1 MLLYKNKKNNSMEKE
16 IERAYSMEKEIERAY
31 SMDDKSSQYSITSA
45 ILPSLGAH
53 CNRKIKLRRYIISPS
68 NPRYRAWDAF
78 LVLLVFYTA
87 WASPFQFGFLD
98 RPRGAIAI
106 LDNIANGFFAI
117 DIVLTF
123 FVAYLD
129 KSKYTLIDD
138 PRRIALRYIRSGFIF
153 DLISTIPSELI
164 RRVLPHSLQSYGYF
178 SMLRLWRLRRVSY
191 MFARLEKNRK
201 FSYFW
206 VRVLKLICVT
216 LFAVHCAGCFYY
228 FLAARKKDT
237 SKTWLSLAI
246 IHFNDRNI
254 WNLYVMCMYWSI
266 TTLTTTGYG
275 DLHAVATEE
284 MIFTMIYML
293 FDLGLTAY
301 LIGNMTNLVV
311 HGTSK
316 TRKFRDTI
324 QAATSFAQRNKL
336 PVRLEEQMLA
346 HLCLR
351 FRTDS
356 EGLQQQETL
365 ETLPKAIRSGISHYL
380 FYSLVD
386 KAYLFHG
393 VSNDLLFQL
402 VSEMKAEYF
411 PIREDVI
418 LQNEAPTDLYIL
430 VTGAVELISHRN
442 GMEQIVGE
450 LKTGGVC
457 GEVGVLC
464 CRPQLFTVRTKR
476 TSQLLRL
483 DRTSFFNIVKANIG
497 DGTIIMNNLL
507 QHLKERRDPMM
518 TSILADIEHMLA
530 QGRMDIPLSLCF
542 AANRGDDVL
551 LRQLLKKGMDP
562 NESDTDGRT
571 VLHIA
576 ASKGSVE
583 CILLLLDFGADPNKK
598 DSEGNV
604 PLWDAVVGK
613 HEAAIKLLVDNG
625 ATISS
630 GDVGQFA
637 CFAVEQGSL
646 DLLKEIIKHG
656 GDVTLLN
663 SLGTTAM
670 HTAISE
676 ENVEIVKFLM
686 EQGTDIDKPDVHG
699 WTPRALADYQGHEE
713 IKELFNVMQPT
724 SRETKVCPPES
735 PSAPYLTKYQSDPTI
750 HLFTPEE
757 TASLA
762 RETGSSNG
770 KLRRR
775 TSFFQNSLIGF
786 MSACPRHHEGGSGP
800 DYSSTKVANSRI
812 PSRITIG
819 CLEKAHIGRR
829 VVLLPDTMQEL
840 LDIGAE
846 KFGVSLTKVLSE
858 DGALIEDIEVI
869 RDGDHLLFATS
880 EN

>member
-1 MLLYKNKKNNSMEKE
+1 
-16 IERAYSMEKEIERAY
+16 MEKEIERAY
-31 SMDDKSSQYSITSA
+31 SMDDKSFHFSITSA

-53 CNRKIKLRRYIISPS
+53 SNRKIKLRRYIISSS

-98 RPRGAIAI
+98 RPTRPMAI
-106 LDNIANGFFAI
+106 LDDISNGFFTI
-117 DIVLTF
+117 DIVVTF

-129 KSKYTLIDD
+129 KLTYSLIDD
-138 PRRIALRYIRSGFIF
+138 PKRIAWRYINFV
-153 DLISTIPSELI
+153 DVISTTPSELV
-164 RRVLPHSLQSYGYF
+164 RKLLPHSLQSYGYF
-178 SMLRLWRLRRVSY
+178 SMLRLWRLRRVSA
-191 MFARLEKNRK
+191 MFARLEKNKR
-201 FSYFW
+201 FSYFG
-206 VRVLKLICVT
+206 VRVLKLIC
-216 LFAVHCAGCFYY
+216 
-228 FLAARKKDT
+228 DT
-237 SKTWLSLAI
+237 SKTWLSLSLGN
-246 IHFNDRNI
+246 FRDRSI
-254 WNLYVMCMYWSI
+254 WDLYAMCMYWSI
-266 TTLTTTGYG
+266 TTVTTTGYG

-284 MIFTMIYML
+284 MIFTMVYML
-293 FDLGLTAY
+293 FNLGLRAY

-324 QAATSFAQRNKL
+324 QAASSFAQRNKL
-336 PVRLEEQMLA
+336 PDRLEEQMLS
-346 HLCLR
+346 HLSLR
-351 FRTDS
+351 HRTDL

-380 FYSLVD
+380 FYSPAD
-386 KAYLFHG
+386 KAYLFRG

-411 PIREDVI
+411 PPKEDVI

-430 VTGAVELISHRN
+430 VTGAAELISHRN
-442 GMEQIVGE
+442 GVDQVVGE
-450 LKTGGVC
+450 LKTVGVC

-476 TSQLLRL
+476 ISQLLRL
-483 DRTSFFNIVKANIG
+483 DRTSFLNIAKANIG
-497 DGTIIMNNLL
+497 DGTIIMDNLL

-518 TSILADIEHMLA
+518 TAVLTDIEHMLA
-530 QGRMDIPLSLCF
+530 QGRMDKPLSLCF
-542 AANRGDDVL
+542 AANRGDDLL
-551 LRQLLKKGMDP
+551 LRQLLKKGMEP
-562 NESDTDGRT
+562 NESDSNGLT

-576 ASKGSVE
+576 ASNGSVE
-583 CILLLLDFGADPNKK
+583 Y
-598 DSEGNV
+598 SEGNV
-604 PLWDAVVGK
+604 PLWDAMVGK
-613 HEAAIKLLVDNG
+613 HEAAIKLLLDNG

-646 DLLKEIIKHG
+646 DLLKEIIKYG

-699 WTPRALADYQGHEE
+699 WTPRALAEYQGHEV
-713 IKELFNVMQPT
+713 IKELFNLMQPT
-724 SRETKVCPPES
+724 SKETKISHPEA
-735 PSAPYLTKYQSDPTI
+735 PAAPYLMKYQSDPMI

-757 TASLA
+757 TESLA
-762 RETGSSNG
+762 RETGFSNG
-770 KLRRR
+770 RLRRR
-775 TSFFQNSLIGF
+775 ASFFENSLIGF
-786 MSACPRHHEGGSGP
+786 IRPN
-800 DYSSTKVANSRI
+800 YSSTKFANSRI
-812 PSRITIG
+812 PGRITVG
-819 CLEKAHIGRR
+819 YLEKAHLGRR
-829 VVLLPDTMQEL
+829 LVHLPESIQEL

-846 KFGVSLTKVLSE
+846 KFGISLMKVLTE

-869 RDGDHLLFATS
+869 REGDHLVLATS

>member
-1 MLLYKNKKNNSMEKE
+1 MEKMKMMCGLRE
-16 IERAYSMEKEIERAY
+16 IEKEIERAY
-31 SMDDKSSQYSITSA
+31 SMDDKSSHYSITSG

-53 CNRKIKLRRYIISPS
+53 SNRKIKLPPHIISPS
-68 NPRYRAWDAF
+68 NPRYRAWNGF

-98 RPRGAIAI
+98 RPHGPIDI
-106 LDNIANGFFAI
+106 IDNIVNLLFAV
-117 DIVLTF
+117 DIILTF

-129 KSKYTLIDD
+129 KSTYSMIDD
-138 PRRIALRYIRSGFIF
+138 PKRIALRYIKSGFVF
-153 DLISTIPSELI
+153 DLISTIPSELA
-164 RRVLPHSLQSYGYF
+164 RKALPHHLQSYGYF
-178 SMLRLWRLRRVSY
+178 SMLRLWRLRRASV
-191 MFARLEKNRK
+191 MFAKLEKNRRV
-201 FSYFW
+201 SYFG

-228 FLAARKKDT
+228 LLAARKKDP
-237 SKTWLSLAI
+237 SKTWLSLSMGNF
-246 IHFNDRNI
+246 HDRSI

-275 DLHAVATEE
+275 DLHAVATDE

-293 FDLGLTAY
+293 FNLGLTAY

-324 QAATSFAQRNKL
+324 QAASSFAQRNKL

-351 FRTDS
+351 YRTDS

-365 ETLPKAIRSGISHYL
+365 GTLPKAIRSGISHYL

-386 KAYLFHG
+386 KVYLFHG
-393 VSNDLLFQL
+393 VSDDLLFQL
-402 VSEMKAEYF
+402 VAEMKAEYF
-411 PIREDVI
+411 PPREDVI

-430 VTGAVELISHRN
+430 VNGAVELVSHRN
-442 GMEQIVGE
+442 GMDQVVGE
-450 LKTGGVC
+450 LKKGGVC

-464 CRPQLFTVRTKR
+464 YRPQLFTVQTKR

-507 QHLKERRDPMM
+507 QHLKERKDPMM
-518 TSILADIEHMLA
+518 TTVLADIEHMLA
-530 QGRMDIPLSLCF
+530 QGRMDMPLSLCF
-542 AANRGDDVL
+542 AANRGDDLL
-551 LRQLLKKGMDP
+551 LRQLLKRGMDP
-562 NESDTDGRT
+562 NESDSNGRT

-583 CILLLLDFGADPNKK
+583 CILLLLDFGADPNRK

-604 PLWDAVVGK
+604 PLWDAMMGK

-637 CFAVEQGSL
+637 YFAVEQGSL
-646 DLLKEIIKHG
+646 DLLKEIIKYG
-656 GDVTLLN
+656 GDVTLLNN

-686 EQGTDIDKPDVHG
+686 EQGTDVDKPDVHG
-699 WTPRALADYQGHEE
+699 WTPRALAEYQGHEE
-713 IKELFNVMQPT
+713 IKELFNSMQPT
-724 SRETKVCPPES
+724 SKETNVYPTEM
-735 PSAPYLTKYQSDPTI
+735 PSAPYLKKYQSDPMI
-750 HLFTPEE
+750 HLLTPEE
-757 TASLA
+757 TASPLA
-762 RETGSSNG
+762 RESGSSHG
-770 KLRRR
+770 RLMKKRA
-775 TSFFQNSLIGF
+775 SPFQNSLIGF
-786 MSACPRHHEGGSGP
+786 MSAGQRHHDGGSGL
-800 DYSSTKVANSRI
+800 DSSTKIASSRI
-812 PSRITIG
+812 PGRVTIG

-829 VVLLPDTMQEL
+829 VVLLPDSIQEL
-840 LDIGAE
+840 LDIGAQ
-846 KFGVSLTKVLSE
+846 KFGISLTKVLTE
-858 DGALIEDIEVI
+858 DGALIEDISVI
-869 RDGDHLLFATS
+869 RDGDHLVLAGDDT
-880 EN
+880 

>member
-1 MLLYKNKKNNSMEKE
+1 MD
-16 IERAYSMEKEIERAY
+16 RAY
-31 SMDDKSSQYSITSA
+31 SMDDKSSHYSITSA

-53 CNRKIKLRRYIISPS
+53 TNCKTKLRRYIISPS
-68 NPRYRAWDAF
+68 NPRYRAWNAY

-98 RPRGAIAI
+98 RPRGVIPI
-106 LDNIANGFFAI
+106 LDNIANSFFAI

-129 KSKYTLIDD
+129 KSACSMIDD
-138 PRRIALRYIRSGFIF
+138 PKRIALRYTKSGFLF
-153 DLISTIPSELI
+153 DVISTIPSELI
-164 RRVLPHSLQSYGYF
+164 RKSTPYFLQSYEYF
-178 SMLRLWRLRRVSY
+178 SILRLWRLRRVSA

-201 FSYFW
+201 ISYFG

-228 FLAARKKDT
+228 FLAARKQDT

-246 IHFNDRNI
+246 GNHHDRSI
-254 WNLYVMCMYWSI
+254 WDLYVMCMYWSI

-284 MIFTMIYML
+284 MIFTMFYML

-324 QAATSFAQRNKL
+324 QAASSFAQRNKL
-336 PVRLEEQMLA
+336 PVRLEEQMIA
-346 HLCLR
+346 HLRLR
-351 FRTDS
+351 HRTDS

-380 FYSLVD
+380 FYPLVD
-386 KAYLFHG
+386 KVYLFHG

-411 PIREDVI
+411 PPKEDVI

-430 VTGAVELISHRN
+430 VTGAVDLISHKN
-442 GMEQIVGE
+442 GMDQVVGE
-450 LKTGGVC
+450 LKMGDVC

-464 CRPQLFTVRTKR
+464 CRPQLFNVRTKKV
-476 TSQLLRL
+476 SQLLRL
-483 DRTSFFNIVKANIG
+483 DRSSFFNIVKTNIG

-518 TSILADIEHMLA
+518 TAILADIEHMLT
-530 QGRMDIPLSLCF
+530 QGRMDMPLSLCF
-542 AANRGDDVL
+542 AANRGDDLL

-562 NESDTDGRT
+562 NESDSNGRT

-583 CILLLLDFGADPNKK
+583 CILLLLDFGAHPNRK

-604 PLWDAVVGK
+604 PLWDAIVGK
-613 HEAAIKLLVDNG
+613 HEAVVKLLVDNG

-646 DLLKEIIKHG
+646 DLLKEIIKYG

-663 SLGTTAM
+663 SLGTTAI

-676 ENVEIVKFLM
+676 ENVEIVKFLL
-686 EQGTDIDKPDVHG
+686 EQGTDIDKADVHG
-699 WTPRALADYQGHEE
+699 WTPRALAEYQGHGE
-713 IKELFNVMQPT
+713 IKELFNLMQPT
-724 SRETKVCPPES
+724 SKETNVCPPEA
-735 PSAPYLTKYQSDPTI
+735 PFAPYLMKYQSDPAIPLFI
-750 HLFTPEE
+750 HEE
-757 TASLA
+757 TA

-770 KLRRR
+770 RLRRR
-775 TSFFQNSLIGF
+775 ASFFQNSLIGF
-786 MSACPRHHEGGSGP
+786 VAARQRHHEGTYCGNLAGGGGP
-800 DYSSTKVANSRI
+800 EYSSTKIANSRI
-812 PSRITIG
+812 PSRITIR

-829 VVLLPDTMQEL
+829 AVLLPDSINEL

-846 KFGVSLTKVLSE
+846 KFGVSLAKVLTE

-869 RDGDHLLFATS
+869 RDGDHLVLATS

>member
-1 MLLYKNKKNNSMEKE
+1 MEKMKMMCGLRE
-16 IERAYSMEKEIERAY
+16 IEKEIERAY
-31 SMDDKSSQYSITSA
+31 SMDDKSSHYSITSG

-53 CNRKIKLRRYIISPS
+53 SNRKIKLPPHIISPS
-68 NPRYRAWDAF
+68 NPRYRAWNGF

-98 RPRGAIAI
+98 RPHGPIDI
-106 LDNIANGFFAI
+106 IDNIVNLLFAV
-117 DIVLTF
+117 DIILTF

-129 KSKYTLIDD
+129 KSTYSMIDD
-138 PRRIALRYIRSGFIF
+138 PKRIALRYIKSGFVF
-153 DLISTIPSELI
+153 DLISTIPSELA
-164 RRVLPHSLQSYGYF
+164 RKALPHHLQSYGYF
-178 SMLRLWRLRRVSY
+178 SMLRLWRLRRASV
-191 MFARLEKNRK
+191 MFAKLEKNRRV
-201 FSYFW
+201 SYFG

-228 FLAARKKDT
+228 LLAARKKDP
-237 SKTWLSLAI
+237 SKTWLSLSMGNF
-246 IHFNDRNI
+246 HDRSI

-275 DLHAVATEE
+275 DLHAVATDE

-293 FDLGLTAY
+293 FNLGLTAY

-324 QAATSFAQRNKL
+324 QAASSFAQRNKL

-351 FRTDS
+351 YRTDS

-365 ETLPKAIRSGISHYL
+365 GTLPKAIRSGISHYL

-386 KAYLFHG
+386 KVYLFHG
-393 VSNDLLFQL
+393 VSDDLLFQL
-402 VSEMKAEYF
+402 VAEMKAEYF
-411 PIREDVI
+411 PPREDVI

-430 VTGAVELISHRN
+430 VNGAVELVSHRN
-442 GMEQIVGE
+442 GMDQVVGE
-450 LKTGGVC
+450 LKKGGVC

-464 CRPQLFTVRTKR
+464 YRPQLFTVQTKR

-507 QHLKERRDPMM
+507 QHLKERKDPMM
-518 TSILADIEHMLA
+518 TTVLADIEHMLA
-530 QGRMDIPLSLCF
+530 QGRMDMPLSLCF
-542 AANRGDDVL
+542 AANRGDDLL
-551 LRQLLKKGMDP
+551 LRQLLKRGMDP
-562 NESDTDGRT
+562 NESDSNGRT

-583 CILLLLDFGADPNKK
+583 CILLLLDFGADPNRK

-604 PLWDAVVGK
+604 PLWDAMMGK

-637 CFAVEQGSL
+637 YFAVEQGSL
-646 DLLKEIIKHG
+646 DLLKEIIKYG
-656 GDVTLLN
+656 GDVTLLNN

-686 EQGTDIDKPDVHG
+686 EQGTDVDKPDVHG
-699 WTPRALADYQGHEE
+699 WTPRALAEYQGHEE
-713 IKELFNVMQPT
+713 IKELFNSMQPT
-724 SRETKVCPPES
+724 SKETNVYPTEM
-735 PSAPYLTKYQSDPTI
+735 PSAPYLKKYQSDPMI
-750 HLFTPEE
+750 HLLTPEE
-757 TASLA
+757 TASPLA
-762 RETGSSNG
+762 RESGSSHG
-770 KLRRR
+770 RLMKKRA
-775 TSFFQNSLIGF
+775 SPFQNSLIGF
-786 MSACPRHHEGGSGP
+786 MSAGQRHHDAGGSGL
-800 DYSSTKVANSRI
+800 DSSTKIASSRI
-812 PSRITIG
+812 PGRVTIG

-829 VVLLPDTMQEL
+829 VVLLPDSIQEL
-840 LDIGAE
+840 LDIGAQ
-846 KFGVSLTKVLSE
+846 KFGISLTKVLTE
-858 DGALIEDIEVI
+858 DGALIEDISVI
-869 RDGDHLLFATS
+869 RDGDHLVLAGDDT
-880 EN
+880 

>member
-1 MLLYKNKKNNSMEKE
+1 MEKE
-16 IERAYSMEKEIERAY
+16 MERAY
-31 SMDDKSSQYSITSA
+31 SMDDKSSHYSITSA

-53 CNRKIKLRRYIISPS
+53 SNRKIKLRRYIISPS
-68 NPRYRAWDAF
+68 NPRYRAWDTF

-98 RPRGAIAI
+98 KPRGVIAI
-106 LDNIANGFFAI
+106 LDNIANSFFAI
-117 DIVLTF
+117 DIFLTF

-129 KSKYTLIDD
+129 KSTYIMIDD
-138 PRRIALRYIRSGFIF
+138 PKRIALRYTKSGFVF
-153 DLISTIPSELI
+153 DVISTIPSELI
-164 RRVLPHSLQSYGYF
+164 RKALPYFLQSYGYF
-178 SMLRLWRLRRVSY
+178 SILRLWRLRRVSA
-191 MFARLEKNRK
+191 MFAKLEKNRK
-201 FSYFW
+201 ISYFG

-228 FLAARKKDT
+228 FLAARKEDT

-246 IHFNDRNI
+246 GNSHDRSI
-254 WNLYVMCMYWSI
+254 GDLYVMCMYWSI

-324 QAATSFAQRNKL
+324 QAASSFAQRNKL
-336 PVRLEEQMLA
+336 PVRLEEQMIA
-346 HLCLR
+346 HLRLR
-351 FRTDS
+351 HRTDS

-411 PIREDVI
+411 PPKEDVI

-430 VTGAVELISHRN
+430 VSGAVDLISHKN
-442 GMEQIVGE
+442 GMDQVVGE
-450 LKTGGVC
+450 LKMGDVC

-464 CRPQLFTVRTKR
+464 CRPQLFNVRTKKV
-476 TSQLLRL
+476 SQLLRL
-483 DRTSFFNIVKANIG
+483 DRSSFFNLVKANIG

-518 TSILADIEHMLA
+518 TAILADIEHMLA
-530 QGRMDIPLSLCF
+530 QGRMDMPISLCF
-542 AANRGDDVL
+542 AANRGDDL
-551 LRQLLKKGMDP
+551 LLHQLLKKGMDP
-562 NESDTDGRT
+562 NESDSNGRT

-583 CILLLLDFGADPNKK
+583 CILLLLDFGANPNRK

-604 PLWDAVVGK
+604 PLWDAMVRK
-613 HEAAIKLLVDNG
+613 HEATVKLLVDNG
-625 ATISS
+625 AMISS

-637 CFAVEQGSL
+637 CFAVEQGNL
-646 DLLKEIIKHG
+646 DLLKEIIKYG

-676 ENVEIVKFLM
+676 ENVEIVKYLM

-699 WTPRALADYQGHEE
+699 WTPRALAEYQGHEE
-713 IKELFNVMQPT
+713 IKELFNLMQPT
-724 SRETKVCPPES
+724 SKETNVCPPEA
-735 PSAPYLTKYQSDPTI
+735 PGAPYLTKYQSDPTI

-757 TASLA
+757 TTSLS

-770 KLRRR
+770 RLRRR
-775 TSFFQNSLIGF
+775 ASFFQNSLIGF
-786 MSACPRHHEGGSGP
+786 VSARQRHHEGGGGP
-800 DYSSTKVANSRI
+800 DYSSTKIANSRI

-819 CLEKAHIGRR
+819 CLEKAYIGRR
-829 VVLLPDTMQEL
+829 VVLLPDSIQEL

-846 KFGVSLTKVLSE
+846 KFGISLAKVLTE
-858 DGALIEDIEVI
+858 DGALIEDIAVI
-869 RDGDHLLFATS
+869 RDGDHLVLATTS
-880 EN
+880 EQP

>member
-1 MLLYKNKKNNSMEKE
+1 
-16 IERAYSMEKEIERAY
+16 MEKEIERAY
-31 SMDDKSSQYSITSA
+31 SMDDKSSHFSITSA

-53 CNRKIKLRRYIISPS
+53 SYRKIKLRRYIISPS

-98 RPRGAIAI
+98 RPTRPMAI
-106 LDNIANGFFAI
+106 LDNISNGFFAI
-117 DIVLTF
+117 DIVVTF

-129 KSKYTLIDD
+129 KLTYSLIDD
-138 PRRIALRYIRSGFIF
+138 PKRIAWRYVKSGFSF
-153 DLISTIPSELI
+153 DVISTIPSELV
-164 RRVLPHSLQSYGYF
+164 RKLLPHSLQSYGYF
-178 SMLRLWRLRRVSY
+178 SMLRLWRLRRVSA
-191 MFARLEKNRK
+191 MFARLEKNRR
-201 FSYFW
+201 FSYFG
-206 VRVLKLICVT
+206 VRVLKLICVSDSFCCS
-216 LFAVHCAGCFYY
+216 LCWLLLLSSCSS
-228 FLAARKKDT
+228 KKDT
-237 SKTWLSLAI
+237 SKTWLSLSLGNF
-246 IHFNDRNI
+246 HDRSI
-254 WNLYVMCMYWSI
+254 WDLYAMCMYWSI

-284 MIFTMIYML
+284 MIFTMVYML
-293 FDLGLTAY
+293 FNLGLTAY

-324 QAATSFAQRNKL
+324 QAASSFAQRNKL
-336 PVRLEEQMLA
+336 PDRLEEQMLS
-346 HLCLR
+346 HLSLR
-351 FRTDS
+351 HRTDL

-380 FYSLVD
+380 FYSPVD
-386 KAYLFHG
+386 KAYLFRG

-411 PIREDVI
+411 PPKEDVI

-430 VTGAVELISHRN
+430 VTGAAELISHRN
-442 GMEQIVGE
+442 GV
-450 LKTGGVC
+450 
-457 GEVGVLC
+457 
-464 CRPQLFTVRTKR
+464 
-476 TSQLLRL
+476 
-483 DRTSFFNIVKANIG
+483 D
-497 DGTIIMNNLL
+497 

-518 TSILADIEHMLA
+518 TAVLTDIEHMLA
-530 QGRMDIPLSLCF
+530 QGRMDMPLSLCF
-542 AANRGDDVL
+542 AANRGDDLL
-551 LRQLLKKGMDP
+551 LRQLLKKGMEP
-562 NESDTDGRT
+562 NESDSNGRT

-583 CILLLLDFGADPNKK
+583 CILLLLDFGADPNIK

-604 PLWDAVVGK
+604 PLWDAMVGK
-613 HEAAIKLLVDNG
+613 HEAAIKLLLDNG

-646 DLLKEIIKHG
+646 DLLKEIIKYG

-699 WTPRALADYQGHEE
+699 WTPRALAEYQGHEV
-713 IKELFNVMQPT
+713 IKELFNLMQPT
-724 SRETKVCPPES
+724 SKETNVSHPEA
-735 PSAPYLTKYQSDPTI
+735 PGAPYLMKYQSDPMI

-757 TASLA
+757 TESLA
-762 RETGSSNG
+762 RETGFSNG
-770 KLRRR
+770 RLRRR
-775 TSFFQNSLIGF
+775 ASFFENSLIGF
-786 MSACPRHHEGGSGP
+786 MSARQRHHEGGSRP
-800 DYSSTKVANSRI
+800 NYSPTKIANSRI
-812 PSRITIG
+812 PGRITVG
-819 CLEKAHIGRR
+819 CLEKAHLGRR
-829 VVLLPDTMQEL
+829 LVHLPESIQEL

-846 KFGVSLTKVLSE
+846 KFGISLAKVLTE

-869 RDGDHLLFATS
+869 REGDHLVLATS

>member
-1 MLLYKNKKNNSMEKE
+1 MLCDEKE
-16 IERAYSMEKEIERAY
+16 MEMDRAY
-31 SMDDKSSQYSITSA
+31 SMDDKSSHYSITSA

-53 CNRKIKLRRYIISPS
+53 TNCKTKLRPYIISPS
-68 NPRYRAWDAF
+68 NPRYRAWNAY

-98 RPRGAIAI
+98 RPRGIIPI
-106 LDNIANGFFAI
+106 LDNIANSFFAI

-129 KSKYTLIDD
+129 KSACSMIDD
-138 PRRIALRYIRSGFIF
+138 PKRIALRYTKSGFLF
-153 DLISTIPSELI
+153 DVISTIPSELM
-164 RRVLPHSLQSYGYF
+164 RKSMPYFLQSYEYF
-178 SMLRLWRLRRVSY
+178 SILRLWRLRRVSA

-201 FSYFW
+201 ISYFG

-228 FLAARKKDT
+228 FLAARKQDR

-246 IHFNDRNI
+246 GDHHDRSI
-254 WNLYVMCMYWSI
+254 SDLYVMCMYWSI

-284 MIFTMIYML
+284 MIFTMLYML

-324 QAATSFAQRNKL
+324 QAASSFAQRNKL
-336 PVRLEEQMLA
+336 PVRLEEQMIA
-346 HLCLR
+346 HLRLR
-351 FRTDS
+351 HRTDS

-380 FYSLVD
+380 FYPLVD
-386 KAYLFHG
+386 KVYLFHG

-411 PIREDVI
+411 PPKEDVI

-430 VTGAVELISHRN
+430 VAGAVDLVSHKN
-442 GMEQIVGE
+442 GMDQVVGE
-450 LKTGGVC
+450 LKMGDVC

-464 CRPQLFTVRTKR
+464 CRPQLFNVRTKKV
-476 TSQLLRL
+476 SQLLRL
-483 DRTSFFNIVKANIG
+483 DRSSFFNIVKTNIG

-518 TSILADIEHMLA
+518 TAILADIEHMLT
-530 QGRMDIPLSLCF
+530 QGRMDMPLSLCF
-542 AANRGDDVL
+542 AANRGDDLL

-562 NESDTDGRT
+562 NESDSSGRT

-583 CILLLLDFGADPNKK
+583 CILLLLDFGAHPNRK

-604 PLWDAVVGK
+604 PLWDAMVGK
-613 HEAAIKLLVDNG
+613 HEAVIKLLVDNG
-625 ATISS
+625 AKISS

-637 CFAVEQGSL
+637 SFAVEQGSL
-646 DLLKEIIKHG
+646 DLLKEIIKYG

-663 SLGTTAM
+663 SLGTTAL

-676 ENVEIVKFLM
+676 ENAEIVKFLL
-686 EQGTDIDKPDVHG
+686 EQGADIDKADVHG
-699 WTPRALADYQGHEE
+699 WTPRALAEFQGHKE
-713 IKELFNVMQPT
+713 IKELFNLMQPA
-724 SRETKVCPPES
+724 SKETNVCPPEA
-735 PSAPYLTKYQSDPTI
+735 PCAPYLMKYQSDPAI
-750 HLFTPEE
+750 PLFIPEE
-757 TASLA
+757 TA

-770 KLRRR
+770 RLRRR
-775 TSFFQNSLIGF
+775 ASFFQNSLIGF
-786 MSACPRHHEGGSGP
+786 VAARQRHHEGGGGP
-800 DYSSTKVANSRI
+800 DYSSTKIANSRI
-812 PSRITIG
+812 PSRITIR
-819 CLEKAHIGRR
+819 CLEKAHIGKRA
-829 VVLLPDTMQEL
+829 VLLPDSIKEL
-840 LDIGAE
+840 LDMGAE
-846 KFGVSLTKVLSE
+846 KFGISLAKVLTE

-869 RDGDHLLFATS
+869 RDGDHLILATS

>member
-1 MLLYKNKKNNSMEKE
+1 MEKE
-16 IERAYSMEKEIERAY
+16 MDRAY
-31 SMDDKSSQYSITSA
+31 SMDDKSSHYSITSA

-53 CNRKIKLRRYIISPS
+53 TNCKTKLRRYIISPS
-68 NPRYRAWDAF
+68 NPRYRAWNAY

-98 RPRGAIAI
+98 RPRGVIPI
-106 LDNIANGFFAI
+106 LDNMANSFFAI

-129 KSKYTLIDD
+129 KSACSMIDD
-138 PRRIALRYIRSGFIF
+138 PKRIALRYTKSGFLF
-153 DLISTIPSELI
+153 DVISTIPSELI
-164 RRVLPHSLQSYGYF
+164 RKSTPYFLQSYEYF
-178 SMLRLWRLRRVSY
+178 SILRLWRLRRVSA

-201 FSYFW
+201 ISYFG

-228 FLAARKKDT
+228 FLAARKQDT

-246 IHFNDRNI
+246 GNHHDRSI
-254 WNLYVMCMYWSI
+254 WDLYVMCMYWSI

-284 MIFTMIYML
+284 MIFTMFYML

-324 QAATSFAQRNKL
+324 QAASSFAQRNKL
-336 PVRLEEQMLA
+336 PVRLEEQMIA
-346 HLCLR
+346 HLRLR
-351 FRTDS
+351 HRTDS

-380 FYSLVD
+380 FYPLVD
-386 KAYLFHG
+386 KVYLFHG

-411 PIREDVI
+411 PPKEDVI

-430 VTGAVELISHRN
+430 VTGAVDLISQKN
-442 GMEQIVGE
+442 GMDQVVGE
-450 LKTGGVC
+450 LKMGDVC

-464 CRPQLFTVRTKR
+464 CRPQLFNVRTKKV
-476 TSQLLRL
+476 SQLLRL
-483 DRTSFFNIVKANIG
+483 DRSSFFNIVKTNIG

-507 QHLKERRDPMM
+507 QHLKEQRDPMM
-518 TSILADIEHMLA
+518 TAILADIEHMLT
-530 QGRMDIPLSLCF
+530 QGRMDMPLSLCF
-542 AANRGDDVL
+542 AANRGDDLL

-562 NESDTDGRT
+562 NESDSNGRT
-571 VLHIA
+571 ALHIA
-576 ASKGSVE
+576 AAKGSVE
-583 CILLLLDFGADPNKK
+583 CILLLLDFGAHPNRK

-604 PLWDAVVGK
+604 PLWDAIVGK
-613 HEAAIKLLVDNG
+613 HEAVVKLLVDNG

-630 GDVGQFA
+630 GDIGQFA

-646 DLLKEIIKHG
+646 DLLKEIIKYG

-663 SLGTTAM
+663 SLGTTAI

-676 ENVEIVKFLM
+676 ENVEIVKFLL
-686 EQGTDIDKPDVHG
+686 EQGADIDKADVHG
-699 WTPRALADYQGHEE
+699 WTPRALAEYQGHEE
-713 IKELFNVMQPT
+713 IKELFNLMQPT
-724 SRETKVCPPES
+724 SKETNVCPPEA
-735 PSAPYLTKYQSDPTI
+735 PFAPYLMKYQSDPAI
-750 HLFTPEE
+750 PLFIQEE
-757 TASLA
+757 TA

-770 KLRRR
+770 RLRRR
-775 TSFFQNSLIGF
+775 ASFFQNSLIGF
-786 MSACPRHHEGGSGP
+786 VAARQRHHEGTYCGP
-800 DYSSTKVANSRI
+800 DYSSTKIANSRI
-812 PSRITIG
+812 PSRITIR

-829 VVLLPDTMQEL
+829 AVLLPDSINEL

-846 KFGVSLTKVLSE
+846 KFGVSLAKVLTE

-869 RDGDHLLFATS
+869 RDGDHLVLATS

>member
-1 MLLYKNKKNNSMEKE
+1 MEKE
-16 IERAYSMEKEIERAY
+16 MDRAY
-31 SMDDKSSQYSITSA
+31 SMDDKSSHYSITSA

-53 CNRKIKLRRYIISPS
+53 TNCKTKLRRYIISPS
-68 NPRYRAWDAF
+68 NPRYRAWNAY

-98 RPRGAIAI
+98 RPRGVIPI
-106 LDNIANGFFAI
+106 LDNIANSFFAI

-129 KSKYTLIDD
+129 KSACSMIDD
-138 PRRIALRYIRSGFIF
+138 PKRIALRYTKSGFLF
-153 DLISTIPSELI
+153 DVISTIPSELI
-164 RRVLPHSLQSYGYF
+164 RKSTPYFLQSYEYF
-178 SMLRLWRLRRVSY
+178 SILRLWRLRRVSA

-201 FSYFW
+201 INYFG

-228 FLAARKKDT
+228 FLAARKQDT
-237 SKTWLSLAI
+237 SNTWLSLAI
-246 IHFNDRNI
+246 GNHHDRSI
-254 WNLYVMCMYWSI
+254 WDLYVMCMYWSI

-284 MIFTMIYML
+284 MIFTMFYML

-311 HGTSK
+311 HATSK

-324 QAATSFAQRNKL
+324 QAASSFAQRNKL
-336 PVRLEEQMLA
+336 PVRLEEQMIA
-346 HLCLR
+346 HLRLR
-351 FRTDS
+351 HRTDS

-380 FYSLVD
+380 FYPLVD
-386 KAYLFHG
+386 KVYLFHG

-411 PIREDVI
+411 PPKEDVI

-430 VTGAVELISHRN
+430 VTGAVDLISHKN
-442 GMEQIVGE
+442 GMDQVVGE
-450 LKTGGVC
+450 LKMGDVC

-464 CRPQLFTVRTKR
+464 CRPQLFNVRTKKV
-476 TSQLLRL
+476 SQLLRL
-483 DRTSFFNIVKANIG
+483 DRSSFFNIVKTNIG

-518 TSILADIEHMLA
+518 TAILADIEHMLT
-530 QGRMDIPLSLCF
+530 QGRMDMPLSLCF
-542 AANRGDDVL
+542 AANRGDDLL

-562 NESDTDGRT
+562 NESDSNGRT

-583 CILLLLDFGADPNKK
+583 CILLLLDFGANPNRK

-604 PLWDAVVGK
+604 PLWDAMVGK
-613 HEAAIKLLVDNG
+613 HEAVVKLLVDNG
-625 ATISS
+625 AKISS

-646 DLLKEIIKHG
+646 DLLKEIIKYG

-663 SLGTTAM
+663 SLGTTAI

-676 ENVEIVKFLM
+676 ENVEIVKFLLK
-686 EQGTDIDKPDVHG
+686 QGTDIDKADVHG
-699 WTPRALADYQGHEE
+699 WTPRALAEYQGHEE
-713 IKELFNVMQPT
+713 IKELFNLMQPT
-724 SRETKVCPPES
+724 SKETNVCPPEA
-735 PSAPYLTKYQSDPTI
+735 PFAPYLVKYQSDPAI
-750 HLFTPEE
+750 PLFIPEE
-757 TASLA
+757 TASA
-762 RETGSSNG
+762 SRETGSSNG
-770 KLRRR
+770 RLRRR
-775 TSFFQNSLIGF
+775 ASFFQNSLIGF
-786 MSACPRHHEGGSGP
+786 VAARQRHHGGGGGP
-800 DYSSTKVANSRI
+800 DYSSTKIANSRI
-812 PSRITIG
+812 PSRITIR

-829 VVLLPDTMQEL
+829 AVLLPDSIKEL

-846 KFGVSLTKVLSE
+846 KFGISLAKVLTE

-869 RDGDHLLFATS
+869 RDGDHLVLATS